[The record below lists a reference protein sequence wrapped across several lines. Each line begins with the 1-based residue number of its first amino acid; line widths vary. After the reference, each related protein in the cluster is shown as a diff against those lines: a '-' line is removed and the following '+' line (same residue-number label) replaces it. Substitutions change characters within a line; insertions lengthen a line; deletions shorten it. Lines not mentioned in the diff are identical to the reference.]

1 MALTRLTVKSLKPHS
16 IYTDKIDI
24 YKNCTIIIAF
34 GYTTFLSVGK
44 IYNSR
49 VLILKFLIYEIK
61 GIIYMIKLITYQPH
75 PTYN

>member
-1 MALTRLTVKSLKPHS
+1 MRLWALLIWRNISDFIV
-16 IYTDKIDI
+16 I
-24 YKNCTIIIAF
+24 YKNCTDNIAF

-44 IYNSR
+44 IYNNR
-49 VLILKFLIYEIK
+49 VLILKFLIYKIK

>member
-1 MALTRLTVKSLKPHS
+1 MRLKSLKPHS

-49 VLILKFLIYEIK
+49 VLILKFLIYKMK
-61 GIIYMIKLITYQPH
+61 GIIDMIKLITHQPH
-75 PTYN
+75 PIYN